1 MDPRFQNL
9 TAKVLLIEP
18 SGNVRG
24 MISDVIKS
32 LGFTAVQAMDLIKSA
47 IGYMEVE
54 SADWIIMP
62 LQAGEAV
69 NAFQLLQ
76 IVNTHEKFKDTLSTL
91 LIDDNES
98 DHLPQAFHFGLSSWH
113 SKTNL
118 SKDGLVREFKDFL
131 DIMKQQDGNK
141 LLLAFEYLQIYL
153 RSAGKADLLIESCE
167 DLVKAYPTSP
177 YAVFKLAE
185 NQFALERRA
194 EALQTLGQA
203 KACDVPGWEK
213 FAKEHL
219 NDGEEVTLKLPCK
232 HILVVDPDESI
243 HNHLK
248 DTLLKYCDKA
258 KIKFSIDGERA
269 CSWLAANPGV
279 DLVLQE
285 WRIPKIAGH
294 VFLQRIRKI
303 TGRMIPVIV
312 ISSLLKKEDV
322 PILNEMSVSTGIEK
336 PIEEKTFIKAT
347 FNALQQHNSPTSP
360 KWIER
365 KIQERLNLEDYRA
378 VEKLYNRLVEHPH
391 CTEDQKLYVQ
401 ALRFFCAKD
410 YQLAKIL
417 SIKAIQLGGGQVKT
431 FTLLGRCLA
440 SLREFDGAVKCFSR
454 AQSLSPKNI
463 ERLCE
468 LAEAQVEAGQEEAAK
483 ESIES
488 AKELDK
494 NNPMV
499 AEAEVKVA
507 IKPGD
512 TSKARE
518 LMYHMGSIE
527 QLISDMN
534 GSAVAL
540 VRIGKFE
547 EGLQLYNRTLES
559 VPPDDK
565 VTKTRVLYNLALAF
579 ARQKDLS
586 SAKLTIDKADT
597 DIDHPVK
604 DKVSSLRAKLEKALS
619 SQSGVQLKTGATV
632 KTSNTN
638 PWETEVSPSEEM
650 LKAYP
655 TALNQQSG
663 PLKVSQFDHGIM
675 GVVHLPESARAPSDA
690 FIKPPPSF
698 TLRSAIEREESM
710 GAEKLAQSAG

>member
-1 MDPRFQNL
+1 MDPRFQNF

-32 LGFTAVQAMDLIKSA
+32 LGFTSVQAMDSIRSA
-47 IGYMEVE
+47 LGYMEVE
-54 SADWIIMP
+54 SVDWIVMP
-62 LQAGEAV
+62 IQPDESV

-76 IVNTHEKFKDTLSTL
+76 IVNSHEKFKDTVATL
-91 LIDDNES
+91 LIDDKEAN
-98 DHLPQAFHFGLSSWH
+98 HLPQAFHYGLCSWH
-113 SKTNL
+113 LKTNL
-118 SKDGLVREFKDFL
+118 SKDGLVREFRDFL
-131 DIMKQQDGNK
+131 DIMKQHNGFK
-141 LLLAFEYLQIYL
+141 TLVAFEYLQLYL

-167 DLVKAYPTSP
+167 DLVKAFPTNP
-177 YAVFKLAE
+177 YAILNLAG

-194 EALQTLGQA
+194 EALHTLGHA
-203 KACDVPGWEK
+203 KACDIPGWEK

-219 NDGEEVTLKLPCK
+219 NDGEEVSLKLPCK
-232 HILVVDPDESI
+232 RILVVDPDESI

-248 DTLLKYCDKA
+248 DTLLKYCEKA
-258 KIKFSIDGERA
+258 EIKFSIDGESA
-269 CSWLAANPGV
+269 CNWLEANPSV

-285 WRIPKIAGH
+285 WRIPKITGH

-336 PIEEKTFIKAT
+336 PIEERAFIKAT
-347 FNALQQHNSPTSP
+347 FNALQQHASPTAP

-378 VEKLYNRLVEHPH
+378 VERLYKRLVEHPQ
-391 CTEDQKLYVQ
+391 CTEDLKFYVQ
-401 ALRFFCAKD
+401 ALRFYTAKD
-410 YQLAKIL
+410 YQSAKIL
-417 SIKAIQLGGGQVKT
+417 AIKSIQLGGDQVKT

-454 AQSLSPKNI
+454 AQSMSPKNI

-468 LAEAQVEAGQEEAAK
+468 LAEAQVEAGQEEAAR
-483 ESIES
+483 ESIDQ
-488 AKELDK
+488 AKEMDETNSL
-494 NNPMV
+494 V
-499 AEAEVKVA
+499 VSTEVKVA
-507 IKPGD
+507 IKTGA
-512 TSKARE
+512 TEKARE

-540 VRIGKFE
+540 VRTGKFE
-547 EGLQLYNRTLES
+547 KGVELYNRTLDSIPTE
-559 VPPDDK
+559 DK

-579 ARQKDLS
+579 ARQDDLP
-586 SAKLTIDKADT
+586 SAKLTIDKADV
-597 DIDHPVK
+597 DIDLPVK
-604 DKVSSLRAKLEKALS
+604 EKVLSLRVKLEKALS
-619 SQSGVQLKTGATV
+619 NQSGVKLQTGNTV
-632 KTSNTN
+632 PSQNTN
-638 PWETEVSPSEEM
+638 PWETEVTPDKELM
-650 LKAYP
+650 DRDP
-655 TALNQQSG
+655 TNRNQQSG
-663 PLKVSQFDHGIM
+663 PLKISQFDHGIM
-675 GVVHLPESARAPSDA
+675 GTVRLPESARAPSEA
-690 FIKPPPSF
+690 LVKAPPIF

-710 GAEKLAQSAG
+710 GAEKLAQSAS